1 MTEKYFLAAPGASAG
16 DAAGSR
22 VLWTGRCAVAE
33 YAFEEPSSLPRWTL
47 PEETEV
53 VVTEDR
59 VVYRDVTTG
68 ATGELLW
75 PFPQHLRVQPGNRD
89 TGRSATVT
97 QIQLVCAGP
106 GGTFPA
112 LVFAGGDLA
121 TVGDADRMANVLRQA
136 IARYRVEHAAGL
148 GIPAP
153 QARMLS
159 RLVIGPEFNNYQGG
173 EGQTVSLLGAAPV
186 VEPQPYEE
194 EPFLQ
199 PYFPSA
205 PASGS
210 VPASAVSGYAPPSGA
225 SAYSPQ
231 PEGSAYAPQPE
242 ASAYAP
248 QSGAPAYAPQSGP
261 PAYMAQPDLA
271 AYAPQS
277 GAPAY
282 GYAPQQEWP
291 SSTAYAAPQ
300 PAESQRQHPS
310 SQHQEPGQHQQAQHQ
325 SAQHQPGLHQSAPP
339 QGPQHQAADQS
350 PSPSWPMAGRA
361 EFGVTPPQV
370 LRPGFDELARSRPA
384 RPADEATLR
393 GTPDLEARAADLA
406 ARVASLM
413 AGGTSFDPQHTEMTN
428 LSSLLGGPDNPAD
441 RAEQSRRAARF
452 SGNSGRSHGVAP
464 RRPAD
469 DEMGS
474 ATRQL

>member
-1 MTEKYFLAAPGASAG
+1 MTDKYFLAAPGSSANE
-16 DAAGSR
+16 AAGSR

-97 QIQLVCAGP
+97 QIQLVCAGS
-106 GGTFPA
+106 GGSFPA
-112 LVFAGGDLA
+112 LVFAGGDLS
-121 TVGDADRMANVLRQA
+121 TVGDADRLANVLRQA
-136 IARYRVEHAAGL
+136 IARYRVEHAGDL

-153 QARMLS
+153 QTRMLS
-159 RLVIGPEFNNYQGG
+159 RLVIGPEFHNYQGG
-173 EGQTVSLLGAAPV
+173 EGQTVSLLGSVPV
-186 VEPQPYEE
+186 VEPQPEPHPYAD

-210 VPASAVSGYAPPSGA
+210 VPAAAVSD
-225 SAYSPQ
+225 
-231 PEGSAYAPQPE
+231 YAPQSG

-248 QSGAPAYAPQSGP
+248 QSGAPAYTPQPEPSAYAP
-261 PAYMAQPDLA
+261 PAYAQHQDQYAAGHAPQP
-271 AYAPQS
+271 AYAPQP
-277 GAPAY
+277 GH
-282 GYAPQQEWP
+282 
-291 SSTAYAAPQ
+291 AAQPGHVAQPGHASEPDWHQ
-300 PAESQRQHPS
+300 PAQRQQLAHEADEQPRS
-310 SQHQEPGQHQQAQHQ
+310 PG
-325 SAQHQPGLHQSAPP
+325 
-339 QGPQHQAADQS
+339 
-350 PSPSWPMAGRA
+350 WPMTGRA

-370 LRPGFDELARSRPA
+370 PRPGFDEIARSRPA

-393 GTPDLEARAADLA
+393 GAPDLEARAADLA
-406 ARVASLM
+406 ARVADLI
-413 AGGTSFDPQHTEMTN
+413 AGGTGLDHQRTEMTN
-428 LSSLLGGPDNPAD
+428 LSTVLGGPDAPAD
-441 RAEQSRRAARF
+441 RAEQARRAAARF
-452 SGNSGRSHGVAP
+452 SGNSGRAHGVTP

-469 DEMGS
+469 DELGS
-474 ATRQL
+474 ATRRL